1 MRMVL
6 LNYRLK
12 KFGVGFVNVPRVH
25 LSLDL
30 AVQPCLAIT
39 ESFLMDYWWSRTS
52 ENTSVSL
59 SSNLSGKKEEKLSKS
74 LTNNSLE
81 EIDQCLRLFHL
92 PFSREVSFSNPKAP
106 CIWPA
111 QSTVHTHPSLINTQ
125 YTQHTDDYTQG
136 YRGAKVR
143 IPS

>member
-39 ESFLMDYWWSRTS
+39 ESFSDGLLVVKD
-52 ENTSVSL
+52 
-59 SSNLSGKKEEKLSKS
+59 
-74 LTNNSLE
+74 
-81 EIDQCLRLFHL
+81 F
-92 PFSREVSFSNPKAP
+92 
-106 CIWPA
+106 
-111 QSTVHTHPSLINTQ
+111 
-125 YTQHTDDYTQG
+125 
-136 YRGAKVR
+136 
-143 IPS
+143 